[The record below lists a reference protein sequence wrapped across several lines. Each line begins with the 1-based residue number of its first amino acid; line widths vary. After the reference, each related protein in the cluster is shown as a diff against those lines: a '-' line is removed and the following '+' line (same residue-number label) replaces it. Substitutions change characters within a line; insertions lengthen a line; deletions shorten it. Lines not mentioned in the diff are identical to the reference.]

1 MVIFVF
7 IIKEKSVVEFGNYL
21 GIEGQY
27 ITIEKKENWWQQRQK
42 RGAQWQTQPHS
53 GRSERGRKQK
63 RLESNWSK

>member
-27 ITIEKKENWWQQRQK
+27 ITIDNQII
-42 RGAQWQTQPHS
+42 S
-53 GRSERGRKQK
+53 M
-63 RLESNWSK
+63 